1 MTQKQYRNIDRY
13 QDLLNRIAPTRLVE
27 QTRQSVIGHE
37 GSLEAFVT
45 ALSFEV
51 NRCVM
56 LARGADPR
64 DVLSPAAI
72 LVMGSTG
79 TGKTH
84 TIKAVADAA
93 GLKLFVFD
101 VSTMTGEG
109 WRGASMSNCLSQV
122 ADYQAAN
129 PGEICLVLFD
139 EFDKAVR
146 AEPDGGEVAS
156 SFSPSQSFLKLLEG
170 GEMPFECD
178 TSKSAAIKTLNLDQV
193 VCILGGAFMGLDALV
208 RKRLSDKSG
217 TTVGFG
223 SSYAA
228 VRTAAKSANELRDSA
243 TIEDVETWGIM
254 SELCG
259 RIGSVINFNALSV
272 DDLVQIAY
280 EQYLPKYN
288 NMMGNGA
295 KMELMADAARL
306 AAKRAVKEG
315 AGARGM
321 LRQLRPLMM
330 YAWRDMREDTY
341 ISRATLVV
349 SDGELAVAYEH
360 SHEPR
365 GFLREE
371 MGKNSPFL
379 NGREIEALALVSN
392 WMEHEDED
400 EHKPY
405 QPEFA
410 WLADLVDG
418 SALDKI
424 VQGGK
429 AFDLAGVLL
438 CGVPFDGPERIAAHE
453 LLKACACYNDVLY
466 ADKEQYRNLAQV
478 LTLTKLVYKKTPDCL
493 LSPLDVVMNGTTTGN
508 GFQGLG
514 EWVDAM
520 SRSEKPSLEKW
531 QYLAAGEALR
541 IYDHFSKRPD
551 QVKELAAEVSLM
563 RVALAVM
570 DVEEREALEC
580 DLEKLLASCE

>member
-1 MTQKQYRNIDRY
+1 
-13 QDLLNRIAPTRLVE
+13 
-27 QTRQSVIGHE
+27 
-37 GSLEAFVT
+37 
-45 ALSFEV
+45 
-51 NRCVM
+51 
-56 LARGADPR
+56 
-64 DVLSPAAI
+64 
-72 LVMGSTG
+72 
-79 TGKTH
+79 
-84 TIKAVADAA
+84 
-93 GLKLFVFD
+93 
-101 VSTMTGEG
+101 
-109 WRGASMSNCLSQV
+109 
-122 ADYQAAN
+122 
-129 PGEICLVLFD
+129 
-139 EFDKAVR
+139 
-146 AEPDGGEVAS
+146 
-156 SFSPSQSFLKLLEG
+156 
-170 GEMPFECD
+170 
-178 TSKSAAIKTLNLDQV
+178 
-193 VCILGGAFMGLDALV
+193 MGLDALV
-208 RKRLSDKSG
+208 RKRLGDKSG

-280 EQYLPKYN
+280 EQYLPKHN

-295 KMELMADAARL
+295 KMELTADAARL

-349 SDGELAVAYEH
+349 SDGELAVAYER

-365 GFLREE
+365 GFLQEE
-371 MGKNSPFL
+371 MGENSPFL
-379 NGREIEALALVSN
+379 NGREIEALALVNS
-392 WMEHEDED
+392 WMEHEDKD
-400 EHKPY
+400 EHRPY
-405 QPEFA
+405 QPELA
-410 WLADLVDG
+410 WLADLMDG

-438 CGVPFDGPERIAAHE
+438 RGVPFDGPERIAAHE

-466 ADKEQYRNLAQV
+466 ADQDKYRNLAQV
-478 LTLTKLVYKKTPDCL
+478 LMLTKLVYKKSPDCL

-551 QVKELAAEVSLM
+551 QVKELAAKVSLM

-580 DLEKLLASCE
+580 DLKKLLASCE

>member
-1 MTQKQYRNIDRY
+1 MTQKQYQNFDRY
-13 QDLLNRIAPTRLVE
+13 QDLLTRIAPTRLVE

-84 TIKAVADAA
+84 TIKVVADAA

-129 PGEICLVLFD
+129 PGDICLVLFD

-146 AEPDGGEVAS
+146 SEPDGSDVAS
-156 SFSPSQSFLKLLEG
+156 SFSPSQSFLKILEG
-170 GEMPFECD
+170 GEMPFECENQKG
-178 TSKSAAIKTLNLDQV
+178 TAIRRLNLDQV

-208 RKRLSDKSG
+208 RKRLSAKAG

-223 SSYAA
+223 SSPAA
-228 VRTAAKSANELRDSA
+228 ARTAAKSANELRDSA
-243 TIEDVETWGIM
+243 TIEDVEAWGIM

-259 RIGSVINFNALSV
+259 RIGSVINFNALNV

-295 KMELMADAARL
+295 KMELTADAVRL
-306 AAKRAVKEG
+306 AAERAVKEG

-330 YAWRDMREDTY
+330 HAWKDMLEDAY
-341 ISRATLVV
+341 IARAILVV
-349 SDGELAVAYEH
+349 RDGELAVAYER

-365 GFLREE
+365 YFLLEE
-371 MGKNSPFL
+371 MGENSPMP
-379 NGREIEALALVSN
+379 NERDIEALALVSD
-392 WMEHEDED
+392 WMEHVDED

-418 SALDKI
+418 PALDKI

-429 AFDLAGVLL
+429 VSELAEVLL
-438 CGVPFDGPERIAAHE
+438 KGIPFEGPERVGARE

-466 ADKEQYRNLAQV
+466 ADKDKWRNLAQV
-478 LTLTKLVYKKTPDCL
+478 LTLSKLVYKNSPDCL
-493 LSPLDVVMNGTTTGN
+493 LSPLDVIMNGTTVGN

-514 EWVDAM
+514 EWIDAVSM
-520 SRSEKPSLEKW
+520 AGRPSLEKW
-531 QYLAAGEALR
+531 QYVAAGEALR
-541 IYDHFSKRPD
+541 VYDHFSKRPD
-551 QVKELAAEVSLM
+551 QVQESAADASLM
-563 RVALAVM
+563 RVALAVI
-570 DVEEREALEC
+570 DAEEREALKC
-580 DLEKLLASCE
+580 DLKNLLASCE

>member
-1 MTQKQYRNIDRY
+1 MTKKQYRNIDRY
-13 QDLLNRIAPTRLVE
+13 QDLLTRIAPTHLVE
-27 QTRQSVIGHE
+27 QTRRSVIGHE

-64 DVLSPAAI
+64 EVLSPAAI

-122 ADYQAAN
+122 ADYQAAH

-146 AEPDGGEVAS
+146 VEPDGSDVAS

-170 GEMPFECD
+170 GEMPFECENQRG
-178 TSKSAAIKTLNLDQV
+178 AAIRALNLDQV
-193 VCILGGAFMGLDALV
+193 VCILGGAFMGLDNLV
-208 RKRLSDKSG
+208 RKRLSSKAG

-228 VRTAAKSANELRDSA
+228 VRTAAKSASELRDSA

-288 NMMGNGA
+288 NMMGDGA
-295 KMELMADAARL
+295 NMDLTADAVRL
-306 AAKRAVKEG
+306 AAERAVKEG

-330 YAWRDMREDTY
+330 HAWKDMLEDTC
-341 ISRATLVV
+341 IARAILVV
-349 SDGELAVAYEH
+349 RDGELAVEYER

-365 GFLREE
+365 HFLLEE
-371 MGKNSPFL
+371 MGENSPL
-379 NGREIEALALVSN
+379 LSEMDVEALALVSN
-392 WMEHEDED
+392 WMGDED
-400 EHKPY
+400 IHKSYP
-405 QPEFA
+405 PEFA
-410 WLADLVDG
+410 WLADLVDAP
-418 SALDKI
+418 ALDKI

-429 AFDLAGVLL
+429 VSELAEVLL
-438 CGVPFDGPERIAAHE
+438 KGLPFEGPERAAAWE
-453 LLKACACYNDVLY
+453 LLKACACYNDVFY
-466 ADKEQYRNLAQV
+466 ADQDQYRNLAYV
-478 LTLTKLVYKKTPDCL
+478 LVLSELVYKNSPECL
-493 LSPLDVVMNGTTTGN
+493 LSPLDVIMNGTTTGN

-514 EWVDAM
+514 EWVDAVSM
-520 SRSEKPSLEKW
+520 AGTPSLEKW
-531 QYLAAGEALR
+531 QYVAAGEALR
-541 IYDHFSKRPD
+541 VYDHFNKRPD
-551 QVKELAAEVSLM
+551 QVQELAADVSLM
-563 RVALAVM
+563 RVALATVG
-570 DVEEREALEC
+570 VEEREALER
-580 DLEKLLASCE
+580 DLRDLLASCE

>member
-13 QDLLNRIAPTRLVE
+13 QDLLNRIAPSRLVE
-27 QTRQSVIGHE
+27 QTRHSVIGHE

-45 ALSFEV
+45 SLSFEV

-56 LARGADPR
+56 LARGVDPR
-64 DVLSPAAI
+64 EVLSPAAI
-72 LVMGSTG
+72 LMMGSTG

-129 PGEICLVLFD
+129 PGDICLVLFD

-146 AEPDGGEVAS
+146 VEPDGGDVAS

-170 GEMPFECD
+170 GEMPFECENQKGAAM
-178 TSKSAAIKTLNLDQV
+178 KSLNLDQV

-208 RKRLSDKSG
+208 RKRLADKAG

-272 DDLVQIAY
+272 DNLVQIAY

-295 KMELMADAARL
+295 KMELTADAVRL
-306 AAKRAVKEG
+306 AAERAVKEG

-330 YAWRDMREDTY
+330 HAWRDMLEDAY
-341 ISRATLVV
+341 IARATLVV
-349 SDGELAVAYEH
+349 RDGELAVTYER
-360 SHEPR
+360 SHELR
-365 GFLREE
+365 HFLLEE
-371 MGKNSPFL
+371 MGENSPL
-379 NGREIEALALVSN
+379 LSERDIEALALVSD

-400 EHKPY
+400 ENKPY
-405 QPEFA
+405 RPEFA
-410 WLADLVDG
+410 WLANLVDG
-418 SALDKI
+418 PALDKI

-429 AFDLAGVLL
+429 ALDLTGVLL
-438 CGVPFDGPERIAAHE
+438 GGVPFEGAGARCCPRAA
-453 LLKACACYNDVLY
+453 
-466 ADKEQYRNLAQV
+466 
-478 LTLTKLVYKKTPDCL
+478 
-493 LSPLDVVMNGTTTGN
+493 
-508 GFQGLG
+508 
-514 EWVDAM
+514 
-520 SRSEKPSLEKW
+520 
-531 QYLAAGEALR
+531 
-541 IYDHFSKRPD
+541 
-551 QVKELAAEVSLM
+551 
-563 RVALAVM
+563 
-570 DVEEREALEC
+570 
-580 DLEKLLASCE
+580 

>member
-1 MTQKQYRNIDRY
+1 MTQKQYQNFDRY
-13 QDLLNRIAPTRLVE
+13 QDLLTRIAPARLVE

-84 TIKAVADAA
+84 TIKVVADAA

-109 WRGASMSNCLSQV
+109 WRGASMSNCLLQV

-129 PGEICLVLFD
+129 PGDICLVLFD

-146 AEPDGGEVAS
+146 SEPDGSDVAS
-156 SFSPSQSFLKLLEG
+156 SFSPSQSFLKILEG
-170 GEMPFECD
+170 GEMPFECENQKG
-178 TSKSAAIKTLNLDQV
+178 TAIRRLNLDQV

-208 RKRLSDKSG
+208 RKRLSAKAG

-223 SSYAA
+223 SSPAA
-228 VRTAAKSANELRDSA
+228 ARTAAKSANELRDSA
-243 TIEDVETWGIM
+243 TIEDVEAWGIM

-295 KMELMADAARL
+295 KMELTADAARL
-306 AAKRAVKEG
+306 AAERAVKEG

-330 YAWRDMREDTY
+330 HAWKDMLEDAY
-341 ISRATLVV
+341 IARAILVV
-349 SDGELAVAYEH
+349 RDGELAVAYER

-365 GFLREE
+365 YFLLEE
-371 MGKNSPFL
+371 MGENSPMP
-379 NGREIEALALVSN
+379 NERDIEALALVSD
-392 WMEHEDED
+392 WMEHVDED

-418 SALDKI
+418 PALDKI

-429 AFDLAGVLL
+429 VSELAEVLL
-438 CGVPFDGPERIAAHE
+438 KGIPFEGPERVGARE

-466 ADKEQYRNLAQV
+466 ADKDKWRNLAQV
-478 LTLTKLVYKKTPDCL
+478 LTLSKLVYKNSPDCL
-493 LSPLDVVMNGTTTGN
+493 LSPLDVIMNGTTVGN

-514 EWVDAM
+514 EWIDAVSM
-520 SRSEKPSLEKW
+520 AGRPSLEKW
-531 QYLAAGEALR
+531 QYVAAGEALR
-541 IYDHFSKRPD
+541 VYDHFSKRPD
-551 QVKELAAEVSLM
+551 QVQESAADASLM
-563 RVALAVM
+563 RVALAVI
-570 DVEEREALEC
+570 DAEEREALKC
-580 DLEKLLASCE
+580 DLKNLLASCE

>member
-360 SHEPR
+360 
-365 GFLREE
+365 
-371 MGKNSPFL
+371 
-379 NGREIEALALVSN
+379 
-392 WMEHEDED
+392 
-400 EHKPY
+400 KPY

-438 CGVPFDGPERIAAHE
+438 RGVPFDGPERIAAHE

>member
-1 MTQKQYRNIDRY
+1 MTQKQYQNFDRY
-13 QDLLNRIAPTRLVE
+13 QDLLTRIAPARLVE

-84 TIKAVADAA
+84 TIKVVADAA

-129 PGEICLVLFD
+129 PGDICLVLFD

-146 AEPDGGEVAS
+146 SEPDGSDVAS
-156 SFSPSQSFLKLLEG
+156 SFSPSQSFLKILEG
-170 GEMPFECD
+170 GEMPFECENQKG
-178 TSKSAAIKTLNLDQV
+178 TAIRRLNLDQV

-208 RKRLSDKSG
+208 RKRLSAKAG

-223 SSYAA
+223 SSPAA
-228 VRTAAKSANELRDSA
+228 ARTAAKSANELRDSA
-243 TIEDVETWGIM
+243 TIEDVEAWGIM

-295 KMELMADAARL
+295 KMELTADAARL
-306 AAKRAVKEG
+306 AAERAVKEG

-330 YAWRDMREDTY
+330 HAWKDMLEDAY
-341 ISRATLVV
+341 IARAILVV
-349 SDGELAVAYEH
+349 RDGELAVAYER

-365 GFLREE
+365 YFLLEE
-371 MGKNSPFL
+371 MGENSPMP
-379 NGREIEALALVSN
+379 NERDIEALALVSD
-392 WMEHEDED
+392 WMEHVDED

-418 SALDKI
+418 PALDKI

-429 AFDLAGVLL
+429 VSELAEVLL
-438 CGVPFDGPERIAAHE
+438 KGIPFEGLERVGARE

-466 ADKEQYRNLAQV
+466 ADKDKWRNLAQV
-478 LTLTKLVYKKTPDCL
+478 LTLSKLVYKNSPDCL
-493 LSPLDVVMNGTTTGN
+493 LSPLDVIMNGTTVGN

-514 EWVDAM
+514 EWIDAVSM
-520 SRSEKPSLEKW
+520 AGRPSLEKW
-531 QYLAAGEALR
+531 QYVAAGEALR
-541 IYDHFSKRPD
+541 VYDHFSKRPD
-551 QVKELAAEVSLM
+551 QVQESAADASLM
-563 RVALAVM
+563 RVALAVI
-570 DVEEREALEC
+570 DAEEREALKC
-580 DLEKLLASCE
+580 DLKNLLASCE

>member
-146 AEPDGGEVAS
+146 AEPDG
-156 SFSPSQSFLKLLEG
+156 KLLEG

-259 RIGSVINFNALSV
+259 RIGLH
-272 DDLVQIAY
+272 
-280 EQYLPKYN
+280 
-288 NMMGNGA
+288 
-295 KMELMADAARL
+295 RL
-306 AAKRAVKEG
+306 
-315 AGARGM
+315 
-321 LRQLRPLMM
+321 
-330 YAWRDMREDTY
+330 
-341 ISRATLVV
+341 
-349 SDGELAVAYEH
+349 H
-360 SHEPR
+360 
-365 GFLREE
+365 
-371 MGKNSPFL
+371 
-379 NGREIEALALVSN
+379 
-392 WMEHEDED
+392 
-400 EHKPY
+400 
-405 QPEFA
+405 
-410 WLADLVDG
+410 LADER
-418 SALDKI
+418 
-424 VQGGK
+424 
-429 AFDLAGVLL
+429 VL
-438 CGVPFDGPERIAAHE
+438 CRHFFGRSG
-453 LLKACACYNDVLY
+453 
-466 ADKEQYRNLAQV
+466 
-478 LTLTKLVYKKTPDCL
+478 PDC
-493 LSPLDVVMNGTTTGN
+493 V
-508 GFQGLG
+508 
-514 EWVDAM
+514 
-520 SRSEKPSLEKW
+520 
-531 QYLAAGEALR
+531 
-541 IYDHFSKRPD
+541 
-551 QVKELAAEVSLM
+551 
-563 RVALAVM
+563 
-570 DVEEREALEC
+570 
-580 DLEKLLASCE
+580 

>member
-1 MTQKQYRNIDRY
+1 MTQKQYRNFDRY
-13 QDLLNRIAPTRLVE
+13 QDLLTRIAPTRLVE

-84 TIKAVADAA
+84 TIKVVVDAA
-93 GLKLFVFD
+93 GLKLFMFD

-109 WRGASMSNCLSQV
+109 WHGASMSNCLSQV

-129 PGEICLVLFD
+129 PGDICLVLFD

-146 AEPDGGEVAS
+146 SEPDGSGAPS
-156 SFSPSQSFLKLLEG
+156 GFSPSQSFLKLLEG
-170 GEMPFECD
+170 GEMPFECENQKG
-178 TSKSAAIKTLNLDQV
+178 TTIKRLNLDQV

-208 RKRLSDKSG
+208 RKRLSSKAG

-223 SSYAA
+223 SSPAA
-228 VRTAAKSANELRDSA
+228 ARTAAKSANELRDSA

-272 DDLVQIAY
+272 NDLVQIAY

-295 KMELMADAARL
+295 KMELTADAVRL
-306 AAKRAVKEG
+306 AAERAVKEG

-330 YAWRDMREDTY
+330 HAWKDMLEDAH
-341 ISRATLVV
+341 IARAILVV
-349 SDGELAVAYEH
+349 RDGDLAVTYER

-365 GFLREE
+365 HFLPEK
-371 MGKNSPFL
+371 MGENSPLL
-379 NGREIEALALVSN
+379 NERDIEALALVSD
-392 WMEHEDED
+392 WMEHVDED

-418 SALDKI
+418 PALDKI

-429 AFDLAGVLL
+429 VSELAEVLL
-438 CGVPFDGPERIAAHE
+438 KGIPFEGPQRVAASE

-466 ADKEQYRNLAQV
+466 TDKDKWRNLAQV
-478 LTLTKLVYKKTPDCL
+478 LALSKLVYKNSPDCL
-493 LSPLDVVMNGTTTGN
+493 LSPLDVVMNGTTEGN

-514 EWVDAM
+514 EWIDAVSM
-520 SRSEKPSLEKW
+520 AGRPSLEKW
-531 QYLAAGEALR
+531 QYVAAGEALR
-541 IYDHFSKRPD
+541 VYDLFSKRPD
-551 QVKELAAEVSLM
+551 QVQESAADASLM
-563 RVALAVM
+563 RVALAAI
-570 DVEEREALEC
+570 DAEEREALER
-580 DLEKLLASCE
+580 DLKNLLASCE

>member
-1 MTQKQYRNIDRY
+1 M
-13 QDLLNRIAPTRLVE
+13 
-27 QTRQSVIGHE
+27 
-37 GSLEAFVT
+37 
-45 ALSFEV
+45 
-51 NRCVM
+51 
-56 LARGADPR
+56 
-64 DVLSPAAI
+64 
-72 LVMGSTG
+72 
-79 TGKTH
+79 
-84 TIKAVADAA
+84 ADAA

-170 GEMPFECD
+170 GEMPFECESQKG
-178 TSKSAAIKTLNLDQV
+178 TAMKSLNLDQV

-208 RKRLSDKSG
+208 RKRLAGKAG

-349 SDGELAVAYEH
+349 SDGELAVAYER

-365 GFLREE
+365 GFLQEE
-371 MGKNSPFL
+371 MGENSPFL
-379 NGREIEALALVSN
+379 NGREIEALTLVNN

-438 CGVPFDGPERIAAHE
+438 RGVPFDGPERIAAHE

-466 ADKEQYRNLAQV
+466 ADQDKYRNLAQV
-478 LTLTKLVYKKTPDCL
+478 LMLTKLVYKKSPDCL

-514 EWVDAM
+514 EWVDAV

-551 QVKELAAEVSLM
+551 QVKELAADVSLM
-563 RVALAVM
+563 RVALAVI
-570 DVEEREALEC
+570 DAEEREALEC

>member
-13 QDLLNRIAPTRLVE
+13 QDLLNRIAPSRLVE
-27 QTRQSVIGHE
+27 QTRHSVIGHE

-45 ALSFEV
+45 SLCFEV

-56 LARGADPR
+56 LARGVDPR
-64 DVLSPAAI
+64 EVLSPAAI
-72 LVMGSTG
+72 LMMGSTG

-129 PGEICLVLFD
+129 PGDICLVLFD

-146 AEPDGGEVAS
+146 VEPDGGDVAS

-170 GEMPFECD
+170 GEMPFECENQKGAAM
-178 TSKSAAIKTLNLDQV
+178 KSLNLDQV
-193 VCILGGAFMGLDALV
+193 VCILGGAFMGWDA
-208 RKRLSDKSG
+208 G

-272 DDLVQIAY
+272 DNLVQIAY

-295 KMELMADAARL
+295 KMELTADAVRL
-306 AAKRAVKEG
+306 AAERAVKEG

-330 YAWRDMREDTY
+330 HAWRDMLEDAY
-341 ISRATLVV
+341 IARATLVV
-349 SDGELAVAYEH
+349 RDGELAVTYER
-360 SHEPR
+360 SHELR
-365 GFLREE
+365 HFLLEE
-371 MGKNSPFL
+371 MGENSPL
-379 NGREIEALALVSN
+379 LSERDIEALALVSD

-400 EHKPY
+400 ENKPY

-410 WLADLVDG
+410 WLANLVDG
-418 SALDKI
+418 PALDKI

-429 AFDLAGVLL
+429 ALDLTGVLL
-438 CGVPFDGPERIAAHE
+438 RGVPFEGPERVAAHE

-478 LTLTKLVYKKTPDCL
+478 LTLTKLVYKNSPDCL
-493 LSPLDVVMNGTTTGN
+493 LSPLDVVMGGTTTGN

-514 EWVDAM
+514 EWVDAV
-520 SRSEKPSLEKW
+520 SRTAEHSLEKW
-531 QYLAAGEALR
+531 QYVAAGEALR
-541 IYDHFSKRPD
+541 VYDHFSKRPD
-551 QVKELAAEVSLM
+551 QVKELAADVSLM
-563 RVALAVM
+563 RVALAVI
-570 DVEEREALEC
+570 DAEEREALEC
-580 DLEKLLASCE
+580 DLKKLLGSCE

>member
-1 MTQKQYRNIDRY
+1 MTQKQYQNFDRY
-13 QDLLNRIAPTRLVE
+13 QDLLTRIAPTRLVE

-84 TIKAVADAA
+84 TIKVVADAA

-129 PGEICLVLFD
+129 PGDICLVLFE

-146 AEPDGGEVAS
+146 SEPDGSDVAS
-156 SFSPSQSFLKLLEG
+156 SFSPSQSFLKILEG
-170 GEMPFECD
+170 GEMPFECENQKG
-178 TSKSAAIKTLNLDQV
+178 TAIRRLNLDQV

-208 RKRLSDKSG
+208 RKRLSAKAG

-223 SSYAA
+223 SSPAA
-228 VRTAAKSANELRDSA
+228 ARTAAKSANELRDSA
-243 TIEDVETWGIM
+243 TIEDVEAWGIM

-295 KMELMADAARL
+295 KMELTADAVRL
-306 AAKRAVKEG
+306 AAERAVKEG

-330 YAWRDMREDTY
+330 HAWKDMLEDAY
-341 ISRATLVV
+341 IARAILVV
-349 SDGELAVAYEH
+349 RDGELAVAYER

-365 GFLREE
+365 YFLLEE
-371 MGKNSPFL
+371 MGENSPMP
-379 NGREIEALALVSN
+379 NERDIEALALVSD
-392 WMEHEDED
+392 WMEHVDED

-418 SALDKI
+418 PALDKI

-429 AFDLAGVLL
+429 VSELAEVLL
-438 CGVPFDGPERIAAHE
+438 KGIPFEGPERVGARE

-466 ADKEQYRNLAQV
+466 ADKDKWRNLAQV
-478 LTLTKLVYKKTPDCL
+478 LTLSKLVYKNSPDCL
-493 LSPLDVVMNGTTTGN
+493 LSPLDVIMNGTTVGN

-514 EWVDAM
+514 EWIDAVSM
-520 SRSEKPSLEKW
+520 AGRPSLEKW
-531 QYLAAGEALR
+531 QYVAAGEALR
-541 IYDHFSKRPD
+541 VYDHFSKRPD
-551 QVKELAAEVSLM
+551 QVQESAADASLM
-563 RVALAVM
+563 RVALAVI
-570 DVEEREALEC
+570 DAEEREALKC
-580 DLEKLLASCE
+580 DLKNLLASCE

>member
-1 MTQKQYRNIDRY
+1 MTQKQYQNFDRY
-13 QDLLNRIAPTRLVE
+13 QDLLTRIAPTRLVE

-84 TIKAVADAA
+84 TIKVVADAA

-129 PGEICLVLFD
+129 PGDICLVLFD

-146 AEPDGGEVAS
+146 SEPDGSDVAS
-156 SFSPSQSFLKLLEG
+156 SFSPSQSFLKILEG
-170 GEMPFECD
+170 GEMPFECENQKG
-178 TSKSAAIKTLNLDQV
+178 TAIRRLNLDQV

-208 RKRLSDKSG
+208 RKRLSAKAG

-223 SSYAA
+223 SSPAA
-228 VRTAAKSANELRDSA
+228 ARTAAKSANELRDSA
-243 TIEDVETWGIM
+243 TIEDVEAWGIM

-295 KMELMADAARL
+295 KMELTADAVRL
-306 AAKRAVKEG
+306 AAEHAVKEG

-330 YAWRDMREDTY
+330 HAWKDMLEDAY
-341 ISRATLVV
+341 IARAILVV
-349 SDGELAVAYEH
+349 RDGELAVAYER

-365 GFLREE
+365 YFLLEE
-371 MGKNSPFL
+371 MGENSPMP
-379 NGREIEALALVSN
+379 NERDIEALALVSD
-392 WMEHEDED
+392 WMEHVDED

-418 SALDKI
+418 PALDKI

-429 AFDLAGVLL
+429 VSELAEVLL
-438 CGVPFDGPERIAAHE
+438 KGIPFEGPERVGARE

-466 ADKEQYRNLAQV
+466 ADKDKWRNLAQV
-478 LTLTKLVYKKTPDCL
+478 LTLSKLVYKNSPDCL
-493 LSPLDVVMNGTTTGN
+493 LSPLDVIMNGTTVGN

-514 EWVDAM
+514 EWIDAVSM
-520 SRSEKPSLEKW
+520 AGRPSLEKW
-531 QYLAAGEALR
+531 QYVAAGEALR
-541 IYDHFSKRPD
+541 VYDHFSKRPD
-551 QVKELAAEVSLM
+551 QVQESAADASLM
-563 RVALAVM
+563 RVALAVI
-570 DVEEREALEC
+570 DAEEREALKC
-580 DLEKLLASCE
+580 DLKNLLASCE

>member
-1 MTQKQYRNIDRY
+1 MTQKQYQNFDRY
-13 QDLLNRIAPTRLVE
+13 QDLLTRIAPTRLVE

-84 TIKAVADAA
+84 TIKVVADAA

-129 PGEICLVLFD
+129 PGDICLVLFD

-146 AEPDGGEVAS
+146 SEPDGSDVAS
-156 SFSPSQSFLKLLEG
+156 SFSPSQSFLKILEG
-170 GEMPFECD
+170 GEMPFECENQKG
-178 TSKSAAIKTLNLDQV
+178 TAIRRLNLDRV

-208 RKRLSDKSG
+208 RKRLSAKAG

-223 SSYAA
+223 SSPAA
-228 VRTAAKSANELRDSA
+228 ARTAAKSANELRDSA
-243 TIEDVETWGIM
+243 TIEDVEAWGIM

-295 KMELMADAARL
+295 KMELTADAVRL
-306 AAKRAVKEG
+306 AAERAVKEG

-330 YAWRDMREDTY
+330 HAWKDMLEDAY
-341 ISRATLVV
+341 IARAILVV
-349 SDGELAVAYEH
+349 RDGELAVAYER

-365 GFLREE
+365 YFLLEE
-371 MGKNSPFL
+371 MGENSPMP
-379 NGREIEALALVSN
+379 NERDIEALALVSD
-392 WMEHEDED
+392 WMEHVDED

-418 SALDKI
+418 PALDKI

-429 AFDLAGVLL
+429 VSELAEVLL
-438 CGVPFDGPERIAAHE
+438 KGIPFEGPERVGARE

-466 ADKEQYRNLAQV
+466 ADKDKWRNLAQV
-478 LTLTKLVYKKTPDCL
+478 LTLSKLVYKNSPDCL
-493 LSPLDVVMNGTTTGN
+493 LSPLDVIMNGTTVGN

-514 EWVDAM
+514 EWIDAVSM
-520 SRSEKPSLEKW
+520 AGRPSLEKW
-531 QYLAAGEALR
+531 QYVAAGEALR
-541 IYDHFSKRPD
+541 VYDHFSKRPD
-551 QVKELAAEVSLM
+551 QVQESAADASLM
-563 RVALAVM
+563 RVALAVI
-570 DVEEREALEC
+570 DAEEREALKC
-580 DLEKLLASCE
+580 DLKNLLASCE